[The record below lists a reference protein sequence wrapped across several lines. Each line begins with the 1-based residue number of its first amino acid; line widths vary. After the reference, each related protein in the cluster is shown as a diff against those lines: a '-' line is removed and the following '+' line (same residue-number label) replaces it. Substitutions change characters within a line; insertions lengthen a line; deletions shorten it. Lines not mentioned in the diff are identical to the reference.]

1 MIPIHKDDLTIEQ
14 FMRCSEI
21 TKQFSDLEC
30 EIELISYLTGK
41 SVDEIESYEFGK
53 SEKLFSR
60 IRKLIASKPTE
71 TVKDLIWIGGIPHK
85 ALTDIRKF
93 STNRLLSYEA
103 YKKNPDKNIHL
114 ILSIMYSPVWRRV
127 TDDHDTHPDDPQR
140 IIDKRARAFMNKKV
154 GDVYGAVFFWAK
166 VWRTLSP
173 VLQTYSNLN
182 SLMIDRHM
190 KEMEAEASILISQNT
205 TAGTPLST

>member
-21 TKQFSDLEC
+21 TKQFNDLEC

-41 SVDEIESYEFGK
+41 SVEEIDSLEFGK
-53 SEKLFSR
+53 SEKLFTR

-71 TVKDLIWIGGIPHK
+71 TVKDRIWINGVPHK

-93 STNRLLSYEA
+93 STNRLLSYEQ

-114 ILSIMYSPVWRRV
+114 ILSIMYSPVWSKV
-127 TDDHDTHPDDPQR
+127 TDDHDTYPDDPQR
-140 IIDKRARAFMNKKV
+140 LIDSRAKAFMNKKV
-154 GDVYGAVFFWAK
+154 GKVYGAVFFWAK
-166 VWRTLSP
+166 VWRTLNP

-182 SLMIDRHM
+182 SLTIDRLM
-190 KEMEAEASILISQNT
+190 REVEAEASMIISQNT
-205 TAGTPLST
+205 MGGTPQ